1 MYKSSYYL
9 NMAPEEKISDP
20 EFNSSQEKYDSS
32 ILKYDQNEGAFLL
45 LFKAIPQPCFITNL
59 AFSIAWMN
67 PGAEKITKKAVQ
79 DCLSKPVSELFQ
91 SDDCSFDE
99 IRHLISDNQEPKVYA
114 SFTFNGSSTKSEA
127 LVFPFI
133 VEDSVFFV
141 FHFQEYRTLS
151 SELKNENIRTT
162 QTNTGSINWLK
173 TSSDA
178 GFSFIEM
185 LTTVSNALPHPFYL
199 LDPET
204 NQALVKNLA
213 ALNLEENQQ
222 TMHCFMNQQPL
233 VCDGDISHCILN
245 MVLAE
250 KSPVKVEQ
258 EYFSKDGNKS
268 YYEVY
273 GYPVFSE
280 TGEIDFVI
288 YYAIDITEQR
298 KNEISIRDFQKILSD
313 ILCNIP
319 GVVYRCLNEKH
330 RTMEY
335 ISPGCKKLTG
345 YGVNDLVSNHKV
357 HFGSLIHPDDR
368 ERVWQEIQKHVQ
380 RNRHFRIEYR
390 IVARNGNE
398 KWVSEHGRGLTDHNG
413 QLVSLE
419 GFITDV
425 TSEKISGTKLNREL
439 QINQSLAD
447 IGVELLSEKFNP
459 DVLARLVQNY
469 AMKYTRSR
477 TSVLIVPSIEDNG
490 FIYYLKNEDDETK
503 RHFSERLVNEQN
515 IPLYSFLE
523 SRSSIL
529 ENMPS
534 EVLLL
539 NALGVEDITPERL
552 IGAPAIINNESSG
565 YLLLTGSPVDYT
577 ADSASV
583 AQRFISML
591 ALGLFR
597 IRAEKAL
604 LQAKV
609 KAEESDR
616 LKSMFLSNMSHEIR
630 TPMNAI
636 VGFAEMLHDTDL
648 KRIEKDKFIDAII
661 RSGDSLLHLINDIID
676 ISKIEAGQLKL
687 TSAECN
693 INELL
698 NELELDFTSELERHR
713 KSNIL
718 LHIQKGYNAPEFRIY
733 TDPVRLRQVLS
744 NLIGN
749 AIKFTDEGFIEIG
762 YRIESGR
769 LLFYVRDSGV
779 GISPEHQ
786 KLIFE
791 RFGQVKTQ
799 ESRNLEGTGLGLTI
813 SKNLIE
819 LLGGKLWVD
828 SYPGEGSTFWF
839 TLPLA
844 KVSSKAQP
852 TQITDNAVQ
861 KIDLTGVTILVVED
875 VDTNYFY
882 ISALLE
888 KFNAKIIRA
897 INGSKAV
904 EICRNN
910 PSVRLVF
917 MDIDLPIMNG
927 YEATKAIKQLRPE
940 LPVVAQTA
948 FAMSGEKER
957 CLEAGC
963 DEYLAKPIRKDDIIK
978 VISIFILDQS

>member
-1 MYKSSYYL
+1 MDSKENKSH
-9 NMAPEEKISDP
+9 EK
-20 EFNSSQEKYDSS
+20 FNSLQEKYDSS
-32 ILKYDQNEGAFLL
+32 FLKYDEKDGAFFL
-45 LFKAIPQPCFITNL
+45 LFKVMPQPFFITNQ
-59 AFSIAWMN
+59 AFSIVWMN
-67 PGAEKITKKAVQ
+67 PSAENSCKKTVQ

-91 SDDCSFDE
+91 SEDISFDE
-99 IRHLISDNQEPKVYA
+99 IRHLLSGNKEANVYA
-114 SFTFNGSSTKSEA
+114 SFTFNGSSTKAEA
-127 LVFPFI
+127 LVFPI
-133 VEDSVFFV
+133 TIEDSVFFV
-141 FHFQEYRTLS
+141 FHFQENRTLRPES
-151 SELKNENIRTT
+151 QNENIRPG
-162 QTNTGSINWLK
+162 QSDSGLIGK
-173 TSSDA
+173 HKASSDA

-199 LDPET
+199 IDPET
-204 NQALVKNLA
+204 NQALVKNMA
-213 ALNLEENQQ
+213 AKAMEANFHSTHCIMDGRSLE
-222 TMHCFMNQQPL
+222 
-233 VCDGDISHCILN
+233 CDGDLLCCILKI
-245 MVLAE
+245 VLTD
-250 KSPVKVEQ
+250 KSPARIEQ

-268 YYEVY
+268 FFEVY
-273 GYPVFSE
+273 GYPVYNENGNIALIVCYS
-280 TGEIDFVI
+280 V
-288 YYAIDITEQR
+288 DITER
-298 KNEISIRDFQKILSD
+298 KLNEIAIRDYQKILND

-335 ISPGCKKLTG
+335 ISPGCKKITG
-345 YGVNDLVSNHKV
+345 YSVKDLVSNHKV
-357 HFGSLIHPDDR
+357 HFGSLIHPDDQ
-368 ERVWQEIQKHVQ
+368 ERVWHEIQKGVQ
-380 RNRHFRIEYR
+380 RKRHFRIEYR
-390 IVARNGNE
+390 IIARNGTE
-398 KWVSEHGRGLTDHNG
+398 KWVSENGRGLSDHRG

-419 GFITDV
+419 GFIADITAEK
-425 TSEKISGTKLNREL
+425 TSGIKLNREL
-439 QINQSLAD
+439 QINQSLAE
-447 IGVELLSEKFNP
+447 IGVELLSEKFNA
-459 DVLARLVQNY
+459 DVLARLVQDY
-469 AMKYTRSR
+469 AMEYTNSS
-477 TSVLIVPSIEDNG
+477 TSVLIVPSLEDNG
-490 FIYYLKNEDDETK
+490 FIYYIKSEHGIK
-503 RHFSERLVNEQN
+503 KQHFSETLVNEQN

-523 SRSSIL
+523 SRSSVL
-529 ENMPS
+529 DNMPS
-534 EVLLL
+534 EVLSL
-539 NALGVEDITPERL
+539 NELGVEDIKPERL
-552 IGAPAIINNESSG
+552 IGAPAIINNESAG

-577 ADSASV
+577 MYVASI
-583 AQRFISML
+583 AQRFISMF
-591 ALGLFR
+591 ALGLYR

-604 LQAKV
+604 IQAKV

-713 KSNIL
+713 KTNIL
-718 LHIQKGYNAPEFRIY
+718 LHIQKGFNAPEFRIY

-762 YRIESGR
+762 YRIEAGR

-813 SKNLIE
+813 SKNLVG

-844 KVSSKAQP
+844 KVSSEAKP

-875 VDTNYFY
+875 IDTNYFY

-888 KFNAKIIRA
+888 KLNAIVIRA
-897 INGSKAV
+897 LNGRRAV
-904 EICRNN
+904 EMCSNN
-910 PSVRLVF
+910 PSIKIVL

-948 FAMSGEKER
+948 LAMSGEKER
-957 CLEAGC
+957 CIEAGC

-978 VISIFILDQS
+978 VISKLIQDKS

>member
-1 MYKSSYYL
+1 MK
-9 NMAPEEKISDP
+9 PGKKIS
-20 EFNSSQEKYDSS
+20 ETNSNSFQKKYNS
-32 ILKYDQNEGAFLL
+32 YFPMNEHKDRAFFLL
-45 LFKAIPQPCFITNL
+45 FNAMPQPCFITNR
-59 AFSIAWMN
+59 AFAIEWMN
-67 PGAEKITKKAVQ
+67 PGAKKICTKSLQ
-79 DCLSKPVSELFQ
+79 DCLSRSVSEFFRLNEH
-91 SDDCSFDE
+91 SFDE
-99 IRHLISDNQEPKVYA
+99 IRVLLSDEDVSNVMVSVNFNNSSAKSDVLIFPFTVDDSEFYVFQFQGNITLISE
-114 SFTFNGSSTKSEA
+114 S
-127 LVFPFI
+127 L
-133 VEDSVFFV
+133 
-141 FHFQEYRTLS
+141 
-151 SELKNENIRTT
+151 NENVSSRKSDSGLI
-162 QTNTGSINWLK
+162 GKHKASI
-173 TSSDA
+173 DA
-178 GFSFIEM
+178 GFAFIEM

-213 ALNLEENQQ
+213 ALDLEANQQ
-222 TMHCFMNQQPL
+222 TMHCFMNHQPL
-233 VCDGDISHCILN
+233 VCDGDISHCIMN

-250 KSPVKVEQ
+250 RSPVKVEQ
-258 EYFSKDGNKS
+258 EYFSKNRNIS
-268 YYEVY
+268 YYEVF

-288 YYAIDITEQR
+288 CYAIDITEQR
-298 KNEISIRDFQKILSD
+298 KNENSIRDFQKILSD

-319 GVVYRCLNEKH
+319 GVVYRCLNEKN

-345 YGVNDLVSNHKV
+345 YSANDLISNHTV
-357 HFGSLIHPDDR
+357 PFGSLIHHDDN
-368 ERVWQEIQKHVQ
+368 ERVFQEIQKFVQ

-390 IVARNGNE
+390 IISRNGNE
-398 KWVSEHGRGLTDHNG
+398 KWVSERGRGLTDQNG

-425 TSEKISGTKLNREL
+425 TSEKISGIKLNREL
-439 QINQSLAD
+439 QINHSLAD
-447 IGVELLSEKFNP
+447 IGVELLSEQFNP
-459 DVLARLVQNY
+459 DVLARLVQSD
-469 AMKYTRSR
+469 AMKYTKSK
-477 TSVLIVPSIEDNG
+477 TSVLIVPSLEDNG
-490 FIYYLKNEDDETK
+490 FIYYLKNDDGETK
-503 RHFSERLVNEQN
+503 RHFSEKLVNEQN
-515 IPLYSFLE
+515 IPLNSFLE
-523 SRSSIL
+523 SRSFIL
-529 ENMPS
+529 DNNPS
-534 EVLLL
+534 EVLII
-539 NALGVEDITPERL
+539 NALGVEDIAPERL
-552 IGAPAIINNESSG
+552 IGAPAIINNESAG
-565 YLLLTGSPVDYT
+565 YILLTGSPVDYT
-577 ADSASV
+577 ANSAFV
-583 AQRFISML
+583 AQRFINML
-591 ALGLFR
+591 ALGLYR

-718 LHIQKGYNAPEFRIY
+718 LHIQKGFNAPEFRIY

-762 YRIESGR
+762 YRIESGE

-813 SKNLIE
+813 SKNLVE
-819 LLGGKLWVD
+819 LLGGKIWVD
-828 SYPGEGSTFWF
+828 SYPGEGSTFCF
-839 TLPLA
+839 TLPLSGVISSA
-844 KVSSKAQP
+844 KQSEKTEMP
-852 TQITDNAVQ
+852 VQ

-888 KFNAKIIRA
+888 RLKAKVIRA
-897 INGSKAV
+897 LNGRRAV
-904 EICRNN
+904 EMCRSD
-910 PSVRLVF
+910 PSIMIVL
-917 MDIDLPIMNG
+917 MDIDLPIMDG
-927 YEATKAIKQLRPE
+927 CDATRAIKQFRPE

-948 FAMSGEKER
+948 LAMSGEKER
-957 CLEAGC
+957 CIEAGC
-963 DEYLAKPIRKDDIIK
+963 DEYLAKPIRKDDIIR
-978 VISIFILDQS
+978 VISKFIQNQS